1 MAWRLLST
9 ANFPRLSLSQKHCC
23 VVLKIFYILLA
34 CDDLA
39 SYTTLQPVGQKTTWR
54 RLVEPYTRRCLAMT
68 PVLPSEFSRNVWWV
82 LSLALWGSGWGSPR
96 QEEGCQAPCSAGR
109 MAQELPPLLSACYH
123 VLPSHYR
130 SSCAQTGESQI

>member
-39 SYTTLQPVGQKTTWR
+39 SYTTLQPVGQKTT
-54 RLVEPYTRRCLAMT
+54 
-68 PVLPSEFSRNVWWV
+68 
-82 LSLALWGSGWGSPR
+82 
-96 QEEGCQAPCSAGR
+96 
-109 MAQELPPLLSACYH
+109 
-123 VLPSHYR
+123 
-130 SSCAQTGESQI
+130 